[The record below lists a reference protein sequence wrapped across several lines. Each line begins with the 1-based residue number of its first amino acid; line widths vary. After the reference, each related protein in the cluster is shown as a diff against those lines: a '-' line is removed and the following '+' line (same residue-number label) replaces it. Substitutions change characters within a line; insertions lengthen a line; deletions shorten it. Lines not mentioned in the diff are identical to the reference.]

1 MTIPTHIRPVC
12 SFIHLVN
19 SQSKGE
25 GVITRARRGV
35 PRTHF
40 GLSQTPQWMNV
51 TISIASLYV
60 IPWISAV
67 LRTNVGAYE
76 IKQPK
81 KQNWIVLFL
90 FPFYFTGSDS
100 GNHLRGCLNFHH
112 TFSIR
117 FIHHSLLA
125 MFSLTYGFIAFLL
138 YCLRFYY
145 RLEWSDSNKRLI
157 DWLLV

>member
-100 GNHLRGCLNFHH
+100 RNHLRGFLNFHH
-112 TFSIR
+112 TFSLVLVYT
-117 FIHHSLLA
+117 S
-125 MFSLTYGFIAFLL
+125 FSFSNVFTNIWFYCVLTVLSAFLL
-138 YCLRFYY
+138 QTRVVWF
-145 RLEWSDSNKRLI
+145 K
-157 DWLLV
+157 